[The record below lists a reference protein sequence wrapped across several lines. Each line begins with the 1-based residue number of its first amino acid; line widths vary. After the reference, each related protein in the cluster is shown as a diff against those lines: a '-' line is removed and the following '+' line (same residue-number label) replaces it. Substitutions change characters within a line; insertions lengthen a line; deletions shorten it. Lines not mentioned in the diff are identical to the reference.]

1 MKITSGLLAIAL
13 LTAACGS
20 TPRQQPKPGP
30 SIAEGTGFLQ
40 KGPTVAIDT
49 KPPKNTT
56 LQKLEEKLK
65 ENAQLKG
72 RLEAAERGRTD
83 AERRASEADLAVLAG
98 PFART
103 EHAVIVGVGV
113 GGLTRDAHDIAS
125 TITRRGEGF
134 RGLGDQARIRAFA
147 RPPLRWCRA
156 GGTLLPGVHHS

>member
-1 MKITSGLLAIAL
+1 MRSTSGLLAIAL

-83 AERRASEADLAVLAG
+83 AERRASEADLASGRHTTRIQELERLLSRQAKENRG
-98 PFART
+98 LMDELLKAR
-103 EHAVIVGVGV
+103 
-113 GGLTRDAHDIAS
+113 
-125 TITRRGEGF
+125 ITR
-134 RGLGDQARIRAFA
+134 
-147 RPPLRWCRA
+147 LRMERQ
-156 GGTLLPGVHHS
+156 LLQGRLADLADEKK